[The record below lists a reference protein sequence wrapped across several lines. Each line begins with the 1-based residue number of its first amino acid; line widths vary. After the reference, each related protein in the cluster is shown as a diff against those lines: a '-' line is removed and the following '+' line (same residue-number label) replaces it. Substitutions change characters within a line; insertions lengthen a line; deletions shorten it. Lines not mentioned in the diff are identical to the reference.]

1 VRHGIIPSLS
11 HLFLSS
17 LYSPRSL
24 VEIARVAIQQV
35 NVKER
40 IQQCRVASSTRFR
53 DVLAQPLPFKI
64 PISTSDYVN
73 ADQNLFEMGRSV
85 EYLMSVD
92 TFLDHQLLSFS
103 SEQAVVVLDGMWQ
116 IVLKKIADV
125 TIYLDQHDPSSHAS
139 YRPDFTATHEDAIV
153 MKGEAKALLNDMN
166 DHRYDLINKFHS
178 EAYKMFPKGCTEIP
192 AVTTCN
198 EQIRLFGISYFNG
211 RYSLN
216 QISVYDVS
224 VLTGRISFIQD
235 LFKLMIWILSQAE
248 PVEKFHLMPGVRT
261 KTRNGHHVT
270 LNGNHLKKEFSR
282 DSLGRINMDVIRQ
295 VYELKLRNVE
305 WGVVNCT
312 SVTIT
317 RVGHR
322 LRDVFRLR
330 AFDRRGIF
338 EQIEFAVNQLHAN
351 GFAHCD
357 ICVDNI
363 FVEPEEDG
371 GAVFLGDVEYCC
383 VLDCSAPTNLKRSH
397 PNAHTAGDLDFIQ
410 LQKLKDDLADL

>member
-1 VRHGIIPSLS
+1 MVIRSSYSPGPSLS
-11 HLFLSS
+11 LSPFNYFS
-17 LYSPRSL
+17 FSVIP
-24 VEIARVAIQQV
+24 QV

-40 IQQCRVASSTRFR
+40 IEQCRVSSSKSFR

-73 ADQNLFEMGRSV
+73 ADPNLFEMGRSV

-125 TIYLDQHDPSSHAS
+125 TIYFDQHDPSSQAS
-139 YRPDFTATHEDAIV
+139 YRPDFTAMHEDAIV
-153 MKGEAKALLNDMN
+153 MKGEAKALLSDMN

-178 EAYKMFPKGCTEIP
+178 GAYKMFPKGCTEIP

-198 EQIRLFGISYFNG
+198 EQIRLFGISYFNR

-216 QISVYDVS
+216 QIRVYDVS
-224 VLTGRISFIQD
+224 ALPGRISFIQD
-235 LFKLMIWILSQAE
+235 LFKLMIWILSQTE
-248 PVEKFHLMPGVRT
+248 PMEKFHLVPGLRI

-270 LNGNHLKKEFSR
+270 LNGNFLKKEFSR
-282 DSLGRINMDVIRQ
+282 KSTGRIKMEIISDIYQ
-295 VYELKLRNVE
+295 LRLPNVE
-305 WGVVNCT
+305 WGRCNST
-312 SVTIT
+312 SVTIE
-317 RVGHR
+317 RLGYR
-322 LRDVFRLR
+322 LRDVFQIRGL
-330 AFDRRGIF
+330 DRPTIF
-338 EQIEFAVNQLHAN
+338 QQIVNALNQLHAN

-363 FVEPEEDG
+363 FVEFESNT
-371 GAVFLGDVEYCC
+371 VFLGDLEYCC
-383 VLDCSAPTNLKRSH
+383 ARNCLAPTNLKRSD
-397 PNAHTAGDLDFIQ
+397 PNAHTAEDLDCRQ
-410 LQKLKDDLADL
+410 LEKLKDELADL